1 MRKTLM
7 AVLAAAAAAT
17 LGLAT
22 PAAAHDPV
30 PTKLRN
36 IPTGKC
42 LAAVPANGK
51 ISLRQDDCGAPH
63 TDWQFQ
69 RLTGRAH
76 MIKSPSLNKCLD
88 GNQAGGIYLSD
99 CLTYD
104 VGQVYRMTCGDH
116 GAIVNYRWET
126 LLTGW
131 TGGSVSFAEADD
143 TNRKQHWA
151 YTQTDGC
158 GG

>member
-7 AVLAAAAAAT
+7 AVLAAGAAAT

-36 IPTGKC
+36 VPTGKC
-42 LAAVPANGK
+42 LAAVPSNGK
-51 ISLRQDDCGAPH
+51 IYLRQDDCGAPH

-69 RLTGRAH
+69 RLTDRAH

-88 GNQAGGIYLSD
+88 GNQAGDLYVSD

-104 VGQVYRMTCGDH
+104 VGQVYKMTCGND
-116 GAIVNYRWET
+116 GAIVNYRWKT

-131 TGGSVSFAEADD
+131 TGGSVSLAKPDHS
-143 TNRKQHWA
+143 TQKQDWE
-151 YTQTDGC
+151 YTQTDFC